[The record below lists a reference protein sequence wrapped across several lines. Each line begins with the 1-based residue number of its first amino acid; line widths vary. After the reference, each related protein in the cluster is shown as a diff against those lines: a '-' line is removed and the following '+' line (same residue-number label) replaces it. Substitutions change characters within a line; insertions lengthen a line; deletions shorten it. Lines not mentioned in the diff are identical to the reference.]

1 MSVQARSL
9 LPAALL
15 IDRLEAA
22 GVCFALDAA
31 GEVMVSAPRGS
42 LSDEQRAALAEHRD
56 GIRELLA
63 IVGPECWRPHRK
75 DSDR

>member
-1 MSVQARSL
+1 MSVQARPL

-15 IDRLEAA
+15 IDRLEAE

-31 GEVMVSAPRGS
+31 GEVMVSAPRGA
-42 LSDEQRAALAEHRD
+42 LSDEQRAELAEHRD

-63 IVGPECWRPHRK
+63 TVGPACWQPKESRR
-75 DSDR
+75 

>member
-1 MSVQARSL
+1 MSAGTRPL

-15 IDRLEAA
+15 IDRLEAE

-42 LSDEQRAALAEHRD
+42 LNDEARAALAEHRD
-56 GIRELLA
+56 GIRELLV
-63 IVGPECWRPHRK
+63 IVGPECWRPHRNEAT
-75 DSDR
+75 R